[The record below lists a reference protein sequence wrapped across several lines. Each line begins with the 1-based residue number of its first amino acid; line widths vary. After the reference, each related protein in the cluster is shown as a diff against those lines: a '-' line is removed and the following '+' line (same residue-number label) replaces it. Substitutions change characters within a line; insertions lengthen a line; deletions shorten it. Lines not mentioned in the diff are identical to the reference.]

1 MILLVDDHED
11 SLYALSRM
19 LESHGHQVATATSGE
34 QALKLLESVRPHVI
48 VLDMMLPGMS
58 GLETLAAIRRTG
70 GLERIPVI
78 LCSAGV
84 TDREVERAMILGVEA
99 YLLKVTELWEQLP
112 DMVQRFSRPAPMPP
126 PGDHVVH
133 AQPHPN

>member
-11 SLYALSRM
+11 TLYALSRM
-19 LESHGHQVATATSGE
+19 LESHGHQVACATSGE
-34 QALKLLESVRPHVI
+34 QALKLLENVRPHVI

-58 GLETLAAIRRTG
+58 GLETLAALRKTP
-70 GLERIPVI
+70 GLERLPVI

-112 DMVQRFSRPAPMPP
+112 DMVQRFSRPTPMPATSE
-126 PGDHVVH
+126 HAVH
-133 AQPHPN
+133 AHPHPN